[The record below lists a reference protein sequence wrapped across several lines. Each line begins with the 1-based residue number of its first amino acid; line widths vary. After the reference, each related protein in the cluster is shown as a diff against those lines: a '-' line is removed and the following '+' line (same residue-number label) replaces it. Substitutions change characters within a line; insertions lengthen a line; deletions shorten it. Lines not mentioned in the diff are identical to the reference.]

1 MPVRN
6 HSPRAHPK
14 PSKLSLC
21 VWEFRLY
28 VAGQTPRSLTA
39 IANLKKLCKEH
50 LAGHYNIELVDLLE
64 NPRLARQDQ
73 VLAIPM
79 LVRAFPEPKRKI
91 IGDLSDQK
99 QVLMELELAFPD

>member
-14 PSKLSLC
+14 SSKPSPR

-28 VAGQTPRSLTA
+28 VAGQTPKSLAA
-39 IANLKKLCKEH
+39 IANLKKLCEEH
-50 LAGHYNIELVDLLE
+50 LTGRYSIEIVDLLE

-73 VLAIPM
+73 VVALPM
-79 LVRAFPEPKRKI
+79 LVRTFPEPRHKI

-99 QVLMELELAFPD
+99 QVLMELELASPD